1 MECFSF
7 TLRQRNLTTPQST
20 VHFAFAFVFEESSV
34 GEITWF
40 SWRHRVQKSSTQ
52 WCKGPQNETRSR
64 RKFQKSSGW
73 KSVRWRKAPFSW
85 RITVDV
91 RPTVEIKLRFQI
103 SRSEKCERGLGC
115 TDDARSKP
123 RFPSAVP
130 FMSSCE
136 SQARNEKISET
147 SRSGNSIA
155 VVNDETHHVTLFWIY
170 FFNSNRKISALDL
183 SCRI

>member
-7 TLRQRNLTTPQST
+7 TLRQRNLSTPQST
-20 VHFAFAFVFEESSV
+20 VHFVFAFVFEESSV

-115 TDDARSKP
+115 TDDA
-123 RFPSAVP
+123 
-130 FMSSCE
+130 SS
-136 SQARNEKISET
+136 
-147 SRSGNSIA
+147 NS
-155 VVNDETHHVTLFWIY
+155 
-170 FFNSNRKISALDL
+170 L
-183 SCRI
+183 SCSLHVELRKPSSQRENFRDVTFRKLNRCCEWWNAPCHAFLNLLF